1 MAEPEE
7 LRSEKLELRN
17 VLGPRC
23 WREGS
28 LERKQIQ
35 TPYLTREEAV
45 EGMHRA
51 FSKCQL
57 AYDSKGRKYRTD
69 IPRMLPSEEW
79 EGRQKL
85 KKMEEDEWAS
95 S

>member
-1 MAEPEE
+1 MAESEE
-7 LRSEKLELRN
+7 LRPKKLRN

-28 LERKQIQ
+28 LERKEVLGV
-35 TPYLTREEAV
+35 YMSREEAV

-57 AYDSKGRKYRTD
+57 AYDSKGRKYRTN
-69 IPRMLPSEEW
+69 IPRLLPSEEW

-85 KKMEEDEWAS
+85 KKMEGKDGEVY
-95 S
+95 

>member
-7 LRSEKLELRN
+7 LRSERLNET
-17 VLGPRC
+17 LGPRC

-57 AYDSKGRKYRTD
+57 AYDSKGRKYRTNK
-69 IPRMLPSEEW
+69 PRILPSEVW
-79 EGRQKL
+79 EARQKL
-85 KKMEEDEWAS
+85 KKMEEKEWAS